1 MHPLYDTVRQFFF
14 VVPAIML
21 PFQFI
26 TAAPFGRFAPSS
38 DGILVVDGIKT
49 WIIMELVPPISFIY
63 ALVKSPLASSK
74 ADVGPL
80 TGPQLLLAGLFLI
93 HYANRTLI
101 SPLRMPSRS
110 KFHIIVPLCGICFN
124 LANGI
129 LLGSYLGSSAAS
141 TFLSGA
147 FERPS
152 YWAGVTLCVAGFCG
166 NVLHDE
172 ILFDIRRKAGAKGK
186 TKPDDNPNKQRT
198 EYYGIPRGLLY
209 RYISYPNYFCEWTE
223 WFGYAL
229 AAAPIPPMTSLAG
242 ITRVIQPPWI
252 FFLCEIFVMLPRAYK
267 GHQWY
272 HDNFADYPKER
283 RAVVPFV
290 L

>member
-1 MHPLYDTVRQFFF
+1 MHPLYDTARQFFF
-14 VVPAIML
+14 VVPAMTL
-21 PFQFI
+21 PLQFI

-38 DGILVVDGIKT
+38 DSILVVDGIKS
-49 WIIMELVPPISFIY
+49 WISMELVPPISFIY

-74 ADVGPL
+74 ADV
-80 TGPQLLLAGLFLI
+80 TSLAGLFLI

-101 SPLRMPSRS
+101 SPLRTPSRS
-110 KFHIIVPLCGICFN
+110 KSHIIVPLCGIFFN

-129 LLGSYLGSSAAS
+129 LMGSYLGSSAAS

-152 YWAGVTLCVAGFCG
+152 YWAGVMLCVAGFCG

-172 ILFDIRRKAGAKGK
+172 ILLNIRRKAQVKGK
-186 TKPDDNPNKQRT
+186 TKSDDNPNKQRK
-198 EYYGIPRGLLY
+198 EYYGIPHGYLY
-209 RYISYPNYFCEWTE
+209 RYISYPNYFCEWAE

-242 ITRVIQPPWI
+242 ITRVVQPPWV

-283 RAVVPFV
+283 RAVIPFV